1 VSDNIDL
8 SEQMFSRRLP
18 LWRVMAG
25 KPGFLEQLEERDPE
39 FGELVSQARAQ
50 SRAGG
55 ALSAKTKVLIAMALD
70 AGMNRPDGV
79 ESLSAAAREQGATDE
94 EILETIE
101 LVTSMC
107 GLQGLVTGMHAFED
121 DE

>member
-1 VSDNIDL
+1 
-8 SEQMFSRRLP
+8 
-18 LWRVMAG
+18 MAG
-25 KPGFLEQLEERDPE
+25 KPGFLEQLEEKDPE
-39 FGELVSQARAQ
+39 FGELVSQVRAQ

-70 AGMNRPDGV
+70 AGMNHPNGV

-107 GLQGLVTGMHAFED
+107 GLQGLATGMHAFED